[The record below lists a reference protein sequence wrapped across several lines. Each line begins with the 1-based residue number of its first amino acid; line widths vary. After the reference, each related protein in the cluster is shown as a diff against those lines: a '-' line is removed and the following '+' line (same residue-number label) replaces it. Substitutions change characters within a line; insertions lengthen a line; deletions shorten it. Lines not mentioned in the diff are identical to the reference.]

1 MVKKRNWGFATHCIV
16 QHRAGIP
23 GIEAM
28 TMLTDHSFPRH
39 SHDQFGIGV
48 MTAGAQRSWSGIGQV
63 ESGAG
68 DVIMLNPGEIHDGT
82 PLGGTRGWH
91 ILYVDPELVAREL
104 GDEADSRELVIRPVA
119 RDEHLAAHL
128 LQLFAQLQSPARD
141 SSVLEESFLC
151 CLMRV
156 TQRHGLG
163 GPRRQPSSPSI
174 LKAIQRL
181 EAAPEAPASLAELAA
196 LSGISRFQLLRGF
209 FREVGATPH
218 VYLMQLRVRLVR
230 RHLAAGKSPADA
242 ALLAGFSDQPHMTRA
257 FVRQYGITPARYQ
270 AAIS

>member
-1 MVKKRNWGFATHCIV
+1 MVKKRSWGFATHRIV

-68 DVIMLNPGEIHDGT
+68 
-82 PLGGTRGWH
+82 
-91 ILYVDPELVAREL
+91 
-104 GDEADSRELVIRPVA
+104 
-119 RDEHLAAHL
+119 
-128 LQLFAQLQSPARD
+128 
-141 SSVLEESFLC
+141 
-151 CLMRV
+151 
-156 TQRHGLG
+156 
-163 GPRRQPSSPSI
+163 
-174 LKAIQRL
+174 
-181 EAAPEAPASLAELAA
+181 
-196 LSGISRFQLLRGF
+196 QLLRGF

-218 VYLMQLRVRLVR
+218 VYVMQLRVRLAR
-230 RHLAAGKSPADA
+230 RHLAAGKLPADA
-242 ALLAGFSDQPHMTRA
+242 GLLAGFSDQPHMTRA